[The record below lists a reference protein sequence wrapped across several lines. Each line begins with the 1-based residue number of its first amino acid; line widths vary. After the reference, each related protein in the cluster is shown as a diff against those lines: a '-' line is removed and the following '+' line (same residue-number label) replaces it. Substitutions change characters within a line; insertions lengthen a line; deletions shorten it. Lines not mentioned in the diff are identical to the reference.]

1 MYIDARHGRFELL
14 GDIALRVPVDC
25 VPDSSP
31 QRDTAREML

>member
-1 MYIDARHGRFELL
+1 MYFDARHAAFELL

-31 QRDTAREML
+31 QRDGAGETL